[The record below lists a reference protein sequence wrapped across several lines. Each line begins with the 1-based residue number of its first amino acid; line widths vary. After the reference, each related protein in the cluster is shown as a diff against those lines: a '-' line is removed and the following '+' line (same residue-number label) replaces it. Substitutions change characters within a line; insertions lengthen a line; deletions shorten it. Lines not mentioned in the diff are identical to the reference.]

1 MINMTGCPVSILLT
15 FYITEE
21 VRSNKADSND
31 SHRKRI
37 VSQSFS
43 FTSLQVGAETLT
55 KTIMLNN
62 L

>member
-1 MINMTGCPVSILLT
+1 MKKIPRMWANFLWLINMAVLISTTLT

-43 FTSLQVGAETLT
+43 FTGL
-55 KTIMLNN
+55 
-62 L
+62 